1 MHNKKTQRIISG
13 IIVVILVLAMVIPS
27 FLSIFGV

>member
-13 IIVVILVLAMVIPS
+13 IIVVILVLAMIVPS
-27 FLSIFGV
+27 FLSILSV